1 MIKLENVSTKR
12 LIDCAMR
19 LSRQDEK
26 MKKVYELLI
35 VYDILDYQKLK
46 DILVSGNDEFNLV
59 SEFLKNELDEVEQII
74 NNANVLGLEP
84 EIFMFD
90 TYGDFDIDDKTLRIT
105 DESNK
110 GDVLLYASPM
120 IRGGARVNQL
130 KYLNIFEIK
139 HLASHLGSYKLQ
151 NALTFKRNFGID
163 TVKKIVEKV
172 KFYEEQVLRQ
182 ALETDEREI
191 NLFMLNKAVKDEIVE
206 SQLKDIVE
214 YLVDN
219 SKECV
224 WGKLSDTQKHQ
235 MMRAVLSMRGEYV
248 LRDRRKLIDMISN
261 YTTLNELRD
270 DVVKKK
276 TLDRFIVR

>member
-12 LIDCAMR
+12 LIDYAMR
-19 LSRQDEK
+19 LSKYDEE
-26 MKKVYELLI
+26 MKRFYELLI

-46 DILVSGNDEFNLV
+46 DILVSNNNEFK
-59 SEFLKNELDEVEQII
+59 FLRNELFDVEQNIK
-74 NNANVLGLEP
+74 NMNVLGLEP

-90 TYGDFDIDDKTLRIT
+90 TYRDFGIDDKTLRIT

-110 GDVLLYASPM
+110 GDLLLYTSPM
-120 IRGGARVNQL
+120 VRGGARINQL
-130 KYLNIFEIK
+130 KYMSIDEIK
-139 HLASHLGSYKLQ
+139 HLASHLNSYKLQ
-151 NALTFKRNFGID
+151 NTLMVKRNFGFD
-163 TVKKIVEKV
+163 TVKKVVEKV

-191 NLFMLNKAVKDEIVE
+191 NLFMLNKDTKDEIVE

-214 YLVDN
+214 YIIDN
-219 SKECV
+219 ANECV

-235 MMRAVLSMRGEYV
+235 MMRAVLSKRGEYV
-248 LRDRRKLIDMISN
+248 LRDRRKLIDTISN
-261 YTTLNELRD
+261 YTTLKELENG
-270 DVVKKK
+270 VVKKK